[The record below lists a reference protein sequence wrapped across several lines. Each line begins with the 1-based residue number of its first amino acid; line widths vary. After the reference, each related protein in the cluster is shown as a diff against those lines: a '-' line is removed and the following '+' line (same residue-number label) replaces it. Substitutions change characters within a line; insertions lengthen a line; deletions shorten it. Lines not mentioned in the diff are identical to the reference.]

1 MTSSETNEEISG
13 KDIIQTDAAIIAG
26 ILILLT
32 ISSFSPFEFPNRSM
46 FVSLI
51 IPAIALFSVS
61 ALNIIDKKLVMGKR
75 FAKVGFYWLIGF
87 MIFLAIVNIIN
98 ITFPGVWQNPSFEKI
113 ASSNVSNSGQNY

>member
-1 MTSSETNEEISG
+1 MTAPRINEDIRG

-51 IPAIALFSVS
+51 IPAIALFSIS
-61 ALNIIDKKLVMGKR
+61 AISILDKKLARGKR
-75 FAKVGFYWLIGF
+75 FTKVGFYWLIGF
-87 MIFLAIVNIIN
+87 MIFLMVVNFIN
-98 ITFPGVWQNPSFEKI
+98 VTSPSVWQDPIFEKI
-113 ASSNVSNSGQNY
+113 ASSNMSTRVQ